1 MGNKP
6 SSEHQKYHGQG
17 SHPEDWYLPNNNHN
31 HGHNHN
37 HSHSHSHHT
46 ANQRSSP
53 SSSTTGH
60 FQGYTRGRA
69 SSLTVQNNVSTTSF
83 ASSAPAP
90 PRGPA
95 YLHANQSSSSLSQWS
110 PSRKTYPK
118 KIVSIGK
125 PTDIEHGIHVEY
137 NHERRKFMGIP
148 DVWQNEVPTDDPLDT
163 TCISPH
169 LVPTARH
176 PIVTTEEH
184 KIGWPYNVQHK
195 AHVDV
200 DISETGKVGLKGL
213 PVEWKAVLEQQ
224 GISEQEIKQHPQ
236 ALRKL
241 MQLQLND
248 LELPPPSR
256 PPPPP
261 PKPLQNNVPLTR
273 MRSNAGN
280 KMVRGAE
287 ARPQQDSTAGSK
299 MARGPELRPQQD
311 RGYSMASKPELT
323 INPRRTSSLN
333 PAGRGP
339 LESPQASKLSFQH
352 SRPSPA
358 PRSNSNGEGW
368 DSKTVIGSGKST
380 STYTMGSVRESSEM
394 PQEYSRTRNHSA
406 GTIPSITGITPAT
419 SPTTSTTPLA
429 SPTQA
434 SSKPPH
440 MTVPR
445 APTDSNPLPISSFFK
460 ERAPTVDTT
469 RQVTSP
475 KELSP
480 SPLSPPTS
488 NSALTS
494 QSILTPQHLR
504 RKSVKSMYVNIP
516 TPANSDAVSLN
527 GDRRTDD
534 SGMMPLSP
542 EEEEKRQ
549 KLMPTL
555 SDDLL
560 RKYAIEPV
568 GSSPLA
574 QSTQPASSNNN
585 NNSTDSNGAQS
596 EYVEPSRASKEVQ
609 DNQVQRASLSRSHE
623 DKDDIE
629 LITEYN
635 LQPLISRPR
644 CKDPYQL
651 YSDIVKIAEGES
663 GFLFSATESSTG
675 HLVAIKIIAN
685 TVTGKMKTI
694 RNELELMKASHHANI
709 VAFLDCHL
717 TPTDLWM
724 VMERMDISLA
734 DVIAINPYQG
744 QRHPDVGL
752 LQECHMAR
760 VAKDTLEAIAFLHEH
775 ERIHRDVRSDNI
787 LLDSEGRVKLADFGH
802 SVQLTQEHPR
812 RNSVV
817 GTPYWMAPEVIR
829 GWNYGTRVDVWSLG
843 VVMREMLEGEPPYLH
858 EPPLRAMFLIASGD
872 LPKVNDRGLASKR
885 CLSFVGACTSG
896 EDEERPSAQDLLM
909 HPFLDL
915 ACDYSDMAK
924 LLVRTYELEAAEGE
938 EEEEEE
944 GEGERGVE
952 AEGEN
957 TLGVDTGIGA
967 ELADENRQEPMTTT
981 TTTTI
986 HSRPGSQQPPS
997 SSGSMTEHRQQ
1008 DRQQHQPQ
1016 QSPPQQHQQQQQ
1028 QQQRQN
1034 EMEHSRPSSGRSERR
1049 SSRRSSAAAATVGTC
1064 QQEAAAG
1071 HNGGMGLGQT
1081 TVAEGKDSDE
1091 ETDEDSVISVA
1102 TKMTARPIQPEDVL
1116 RMDAR
1121 ETPQPQGAHGAGLQ
1135 QETTGKTQDSQHR
1148 PRIHVTGSEAL
1159 VWNVQDVKRLRQDH
1173 RIVGSLAGSLPRSPM
1188 QNIFQG
1194 LPLRLQPEEVYA
1206 LWRSGLVELVDERRS
1221 YLQPPVASTATA
1233 TTKPI
1238 FGETID
1244 DKVEEDLHGNNKA
1257 SKCTGEPR
1265 AGGSGADATVVHTQS
1280 DDLLRYSPC
1289 TVTALN
1295 DISMGS
1301 LPWDCR
1307 PGTKKWQQRRVFL
1320 HLWGSLQFYLAPGMK
1335 FGGDY
1340 LLYRNDPLV
1349 CHASFIASVKDQDEP
1364 LSLTDL
1370 ASSARLASTVQKL
1383 HLLCSVSS
1391 SPPPS
1396 PPSEAPRQTLPLT
1409 DEQSQQE
1416 DQGHHHN
1423 QGHRQ
1428 GLDSD
1433 SDVVVFA
1440 VEWAG
1445 F

>member
-37 HSHSHSHHT
+37 HNHSHSHHT

-200 DISETGKVGLKGL
+200 DISENGKVGLKGL

-311 RGYSMASKPELT
+311 RGYSMASKPDLT

-394 PQEYSRTRNHSA
+394 PQEYARTRNHSA

-469 RQVTSP
+469 RQVASP

-527 GDRRTDD
+527 GDRRTDE

-585 NNSTDSNGAQS
+585 NNNNNISNNNTTDSNGAQN
-596 EYVEPSRASKEVQ
+596 EYVEPSRASKEVEG
-609 DNQVQRASLSRSHE
+609 NQVQRASLSRSHE

-651 YSDIVKIAEGES
+651 YADIVKIAEGES

-775 ERIHRDVRSDNI
+775 ERIHRDIRSDNI

-872 LPKVNDRGLASKR
+872 LPKVNDGGLASKR

-896 EDEERPSAQDLLM
+896 EDEERPSAKDLLM

-944 GEGERGVE
+944 G
-952 AEGEN
+952 
-957 TLGVDTGIGA
+957 
-967 ELADENRQEPMTTT
+967 
-981 TTTTI
+981 
-986 HSRPGSQQPPS
+986 
-997 SSGSMTEHRQQ
+997 
-1008 DRQQHQPQ
+1008 
-1016 QSPPQQHQQQQQ
+1016 
-1028 QQQRQN
+1028 
-1034 EMEHSRPSSGRSERR
+1034 
-1049 SSRRSSAAAATVGTC
+1049 
-1064 QQEAAAG
+1064 
-1071 HNGGMGLGQT
+1071 GGP
-1081 TVAEGKDSDE
+1081 A
-1091 ETDEDSVISVA
+1091 SV
-1102 TKMTARPIQPEDVL
+1102 PED
-1116 RMDAR
+1116 
-1121 ETPQPQGAHGAGLQ
+1121 
-1135 QETTGKTQDSQHR
+1135 QDDQK
-1148 PRIHVTGSEAL
+1148 I
-1159 VWNVQDVKRLRQDH
+1159 
-1173 RIVGSLAGSLPRSPM
+1173 
-1188 QNIFQG
+1188 
-1194 LPLRLQPEEVYA
+1194 
-1206 LWRSGLVELVDERRS
+1206 
-1221 YLQPPVASTATA
+1221 
-1233 TTKPI
+1233 
-1238 FGETID
+1238 
-1244 DKVEEDLHGNNKA
+1244 
-1257 SKCTGEPR
+1257 
-1265 AGGSGADATVVHTQS
+1265 
-1280 DDLLRYSPC
+1280 
-1289 TVTALN
+1289 
-1295 DISMGS
+1295 
-1301 LPWDCR
+1301 
-1307 PGTKKWQQRRVFL
+1307 QRREDQEQTLLVFL

-1349 CHASFIASVKDQDEP
+1349 CHASFVASVKDKDEP

-1396 PPSEAPRQTLPLT
+1396 PPPHAPPQTIPLT
-1409 DEQSQQE
+1409 DEQPQQE
-1416 DQGHHHN
+1416 DQDHHHN

-1428 GLDSD
+1428 GLASD